1 MTLPS
6 SEFDNSN
13 HSFYGLQDAIL
24 SVAYLVID
32 TPKLL
37 NIFFRLQTDE
47 LGDLIQD
54 VTRNIAKP
62 IVFTFVAGTYCKSAF
77 DNTQAKLKEM
87 GIFSYAKQ
95 LRSFLS
101 SSDKD

>member
-32 TPKLL
+32 IPKFL

-47 LGDLIQD
+47 LGSLFQEAAQ
-54 VTRNIAKP
+54 NIAKP
-62 IVFTFVAGTYCKSAF
+62 IVFTFVAGAYCKSAF
-77 DNTQAKLKEM
+77 DDTQSKFEEM
-87 GIFSYAKQ
+87 GIFNYAKQ

-101 SSDKD
+101 SSDND